1 MLTSYIQTLQK
12 ETERDIRKIESTEV
26 EIISK
31 SLSVSLLLEKVF
43 IKLKKFI
50 LSYEF
55 KSESEEIEFFK
66 EIKPRIFCR
75 LIYYRKVYNIEMNRP
90 LSGPDSVKI
99 YLNQELDNIQD
110 YNHKR
115 LDFYRYY
122 RSGATHLDR
131 VYFLRN
137 VSRDVGQ
144 YTDSF
149 YFERDPM
156 FSTFGD
162 FRVAKIL
169 AGDMLNQYLLNEL
182 SKLEMCKIEAQSDIR
197 LMWLNSKTDL
207 CELIF
212 ALHAKGTFGDIPLTR
227 LANYFQRVFNIE
239 VNSNLSRTFS
249 DMSLRNDPTPFLDS
263 LTDTLLEKMQRPKR
277 KK

>member
-1 MLTSYIQTLQK
+1 MQIDLLSNGLQYRN
-12 ETERDIRKIESTEV
+12 ESAVIRT
-26 EIISK
+26 
-31 SLSVSLLLEKVF
+31 
-43 IKLKKFI
+43 
-50 LSYEF
+50 
-55 KSESEEIEFFK
+55 
-66 EIKPRIFCR
+66 R
-75 LIYYRKVYNIEMNRP
+75 
-90 LSGPDSVKI
+90 SVKI

-122 RSGATHLDR
+122 RSGATHLDK

-137 VSRDVGQ
+137 ASHDVGQ
-144 YTDSF
+144 YFDSF

-156 FSTFGD
+156 FSTSGD

-197 LMWLNSKTDL
+197 LVWLNSKTDL

-212 ALHAKGTFGDIPLTR
+212 ALHAKGTFGDIPLT
-227 LANYFQRVFNIE
+227 V
-239 VNSNLSRTFS
+239 SNR
-249 DMSLRNDPTPFLDS
+249 
-263 LTDTLLEKMQRPKR
+263 
-277 KK
+277 